1 MKRYLALAVAT
12 LTIAS
17 ATLSAQ
23 STAGWKQRIDAST
36 DASDPD
42 PAGEVKFKAI
52 PGGFQTSNP
61 KAAVFFN
68 PANTISGTSMYAV
81 GMERLDELRALQA
94 LRVPLPLIDG
104 IGRNWGLWRINSI
117 DENQSEV
124 IDDGTA
130 MVIKWVIGLSEFN
143 NA

>member
-1 MKRYLALAVAT
+1 MKQQMALGSFIFGLSRDFAYSTLARKSEGGWTELQILNSKPRSHQTGQKPET
-12 LTIAS
+12 L
-17 ATLSAQ
+17 
-23 STAGWKQRIDAST
+23 
-36 DASDPD
+36 
-42 PAGEVKFKAI
+42 
-52 PGGFQTSNP
+52 
-61 KAAVFFN
+61 
-68 PANTISGTSMYAV
+68 TISGTSMYAV